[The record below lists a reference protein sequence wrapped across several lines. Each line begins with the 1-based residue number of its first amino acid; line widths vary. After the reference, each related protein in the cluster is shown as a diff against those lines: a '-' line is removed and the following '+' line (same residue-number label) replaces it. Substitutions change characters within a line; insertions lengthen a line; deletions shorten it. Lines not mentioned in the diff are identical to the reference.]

1 MFEPSCLTLPW
12 STLTPPTSQIFLFCF
27 GLLRQGE
34 HLLISPESLQ
44 CQVSH
49 TLLKSLSLFSKRH
62 TLCIKTH
69 KRGKTERGI
78 VGGRGWAYL
87 PTQPKV
93 VLCDVCRMRC
103 RLSILVF
110 ALSLINAT
118 SELCD
123 ARDAGKAKVCF
134 ICEQQACKSYVYEH
148 LPWYSIL
155 QHTQVVIVISER
167 NRSPLR

>member
-1 MFEPSCLTLPW
+1 M
-12 STLTPPTSQIFLFCF
+12 
-27 GLLRQGE
+27 GLCS
-34 HLLISPESLQ
+34 LISVVCP
-44 CQVSH
+44 
-49 TLLKSLSLFSKRH
+49 SLSLSAKSVQLCPHSSHFSAHVRALLSHPPLVYTNSTYITNLSVLLWPSQAGRASPYLSRVIAMPGLPHTAQILVFIFTAKRH

-87 PTQPKV
+87 PAQPKV

-110 ALSLINAT
+110 VLSLINAT

-123 ARDAGKAKVCF
+123 ARDAGKAKVPF
-134 ICEQQACKSYVYEH
+134 MS
-148 LPWYSIL
+148 L
-155 QHTQVVIVISER
+155 
-167 NRSPLR
+167 